1 MDKDKSNYT
10 TKKSENKNKK
20 GNIKINKNDNSKNRL
35 VIKENST
42 DIKNNK
48 NKGKSDNSMTNE
60 NKDNIK
66 IDKNNLRIYSYN
78 SRGFDVNK
86 QKICTDLLEPKLHR
100 NSILCNQENFVLKG
114 NSYIIRKS
122 LPNHH
127 VFIKPAKKDKLEGR
141 PVNGM
146 FIALPKDLKNKA
158 KDVTPTNNRVQAIKL
173 DTDDGDILLIN
184 TYFPPDPKC
193 KTYSF
198 DTGMEEMLATI
209 DNLIDSYQCSNVVM
223 VGDFNTDYK
232 RENGRVTRIDDF
244 LSTHAFDLAWKIYE
258 VDYTH
263 EFEKD
268 DISYTST
275 IDHIVWNR
283 ELSKNVTDA
292 GVLHMVNNTSDHCPI
307 YCDLKINM
315 STLVNNEKP
324 NQPKK
329 QKMTTKVLDENDWS
343 QFNIDLEQKL
353 ALIEIPKCLGC
364 QDVNCN
370 AENHIM
376 DIDNYVSK
384 VVDSVYQSIFKQYL

>member
-1 MDKDKSNYT
+1 
-10 TKKSENKNKK
+10 
-20 GNIKINKNDNSKNRL
+20 
-35 VIKENST
+35 
-42 DIKNNK
+42 
-48 NKGKSDNSMTNE
+48 
-60 NKDNIK
+60 
-66 IDKNNLRIYSYN
+66 
-78 SRGFDVNK
+78 
-86 QKICTDLLEPKLHR
+86 
-100 NSILCNQENFVLKG
+100 
-114 NSYIIRKS
+114 
-122 LPNHH
+122 

-209 DNLIDSYQCSNVVM
+209 DNLIDSNQCSNVVM

-275 IDHIVWNR
+275 ILTI
-283 ELSKNVTDA
+283 A
-292 GVLHMVNNTSDHCPI
+292 
-307 YCDLKINM
+307 
-315 STLVNNEKP
+315 
-324 NQPKK
+324 
-329 QKMTTKVLDENDWS
+329 
-343 QFNIDLEQKL
+343 
-353 ALIEIPKCLGC
+353 
-364 QDVNCN
+364 
-370 AENHIM
+370 
-376 DIDNYVSK
+376 
-384 VVDSVYQSIFKQYL
+384 QYTAT